1 MIWRMTLPLVP
12 LDRAK
17 ATGLLVV
24 AVALFNTGCLVGRV
38 VRDGVAIT
46 ALEFLLNNGAVLDLF
61 PEPTL

>member
-1 MIWRMTLPLVP
+1 MPAGRLNQ
-12 LDRAK
+12 AK

-38 VRDGVAIT
+38 VRDGVTIT
-46 ALEFLLNNGAVLDLF
+46 ALEFLLDNGAVLDLF